1 MNQIKISED
10 VIDFLQSHL
19 KQELKLLDVAID
31 SANKVREILRVR
43 RSSTNSSSDGPQST
57 SDLDSEEIPS
67 LSSDRT
73 RLLNLQNDVALS
85 AGPIV
90 DSRKE
95 LAAVLAA
102 AAPEH
107 SSPSLRQVAAGVAE
121 PAKSEL
127 LRLRKEVREKLTQFQ
142 AISMSNQTV
151 LIYSLDFYSQLL
163 GGSNQTSGYDASGQA
178 RQQGT
183 SFRYN
188 QAG

>member
-1 MNQIKISED
+1 MNQIQISDD

-31 SANKVREILRVR
+31 SAKEVREILRVR
-43 RSSTNSSSDGPQST
+43 RGVSKPSADDSPSKPETDSGEALSSTQDQA
-57 SDLDSEEIPS
+57 
-67 LSSDRT
+67 
-73 RLLNLQNDVALS
+73 RLLSLQNDIARS

-121 PAKSEL
+121 PAKSQL
-127 LRLRKEVREKLTQFQ
+127 LRLRTEVREKLTQFQ

-151 LIYSLDFYSQLL
+151 LVYSLDYYSQLL

-178 RQQGT
+178 AKNGV